1 MCSCDTL
8 RPESPSIFLS
18 RKIEVDSQCTVVKDV
33 YTKMFQ
39 PIDFLKFLLNS
50 DNELLV

>member
-8 RPESPSIFLS
+8 RADRTA
-18 RKIEVDSQCTVVKDV
+18 RKIEGDSQCTVVKDV